1 QLIGINASKIAQTG
15 VEGIG
20 FAIPSDTVKSITQQ
34 LIAYGHVRRPWLGA
48 TVQSAG
54 SQSVGLLV
62 VRVIPG
68 SPAAKA
74 GIRAGDFIVSV
85 NGIRVHQLQDM
96 IPVIQRAGVGTMI
109 RVGLLRGTENLT
121 VSLRLGELPVT
132 HRALAA
138 G

>member
-1 QLIGINASKIAQTG
+1 M
-15 VEGIG
+15 
-20 FAIPSDTVKSITQQ
+20 
-34 LIAYGHVRRPWLGA
+34 RRPWLGA

-96 IPVIQRAGVGTMI
+96 IPVIQRAGVGTII